1 MSDRFVFLRHRA
13 GRRRRGCSLLLALGL
28 GLAIGAVA
36 ASAASAQTWT
46 VDTTANLTD
55 GEADCSPGNQET
67 CTLREAIIEAQDFG
81 GSEAAV
87 VDATQISGTIQLGPN
102 GNESEYS
109 LGGPVD
115 ASSITVEGPGSG
127 QLTVD
132 GGGAAHLFLVEGPTP
147 VTISGMTLANAAGDG
162 GAVAFYELEGGGSL
176 TLDDVDFTGNTAE
189 RGYAGALYQSSGTT
203 LTLIDCELQNNKA
216 TETRLGLDGDGG
228 AIYSEGTLVLQDTQV
243 GSTTQGNHA
252 EGGYGGGIYQRG
264 GSLTLDSQSSV
275 DGNTA
280 DDGGGGIY
288 LNDGATLT
296 LNGAEVVD
304 NLSKQNG
311 GGVDQ
316 NEGTVTVAAGAHIAQ
331 NTAETS
337 GGGLYLHEGGNL
349 TVSGGST
356 IEGNQARSGD
366 GGGIYSSVPA
376 TVGPDVTVNLNQA
389 EGGGALGGG
398 IYMDG
403 ETDLTLT
410 ESTVD
415 SNTAQTGGGG
425 LYSGGETT
433 TVTAS
438 TISNNLA
445 SGAAGGSGEPSGGGI
460 LVAEGDLNVSN
471 STVAGNVVEGSTVQ
485 GAGVAFE
492 GSSATILNSTI
503 ARNSTN
509 GGPSGG
515 LLAATSTTV
524 GSTILADNSAS
535 AGCDDAGGAGLQSE
549 GHNIVETQC
558 GFPAG
563 TGDQIGV
570 DPQLGQLQNNGGET
584 QTISPAQASSPAI
597 NAGAN
602 PANLQVDQRGQTR
615 PVPAGN
621 ENTDVGAYE
630 VQLPISTAP
639 PSIAGTPALG
649 QTLTCSPGSWNGDS
663 VTPTYAYSWTSNG
676 TQVATG
682 TQYLIQPSDA
692 GHQIGCTVAADNG
705 AGTVDATSATVLVPA
720 AAISVSPTGIGFGT
734 QETGTQSTGEPVTV
748 TDTGGAPLEVGN
760 LSLSGSAADQYT
772 ITGDACST
780 TTLVPGGQCQ
790 VEIVFAPTADG
801 SQSASLLVPSTA
813 GSAQVTLS
821 GIGRPATGTLS
832 VTPASLD
839 FGTQETGTQS
849 TGEPVTVT
857 DTGDAPVKIGRLN
870 LAGSDGDQYLLAPDS
885 CSGTTLFPGAHC
897 EVEVAFTPTSDGGQT
912 ATLRIPSSLPTQEVT
927 LSGIGRPPIG
937 VLSVTP
943 TSLDFGTQETG
954 TGSAPQTITISNSGD
969 AVLTVGELTVAGAG
983 AGAFSLAGDGCSE
996 SALAPTDECEVA
1008 VVFTPS
1014 GDGAAQATLEIPS
1027 STEDAEVE
1035 LGGIGRA
1042 PVGALSATPSGLDFG
1057 TQETGTSSAPQT
1069 VTIANTGD
1077 APLTLGQPA
1086 LTGPAAGQ
1094 FSLGDACAD
1103 ATLAPGDSCHVDLT
1117 FAPTASGAQV
1127 AALQVPSSIGTQTVS
1142 LGGTGKTPSP
1152 PAPPANGSQP
1162 PPNPTAAGADLRVQI
1177 GGPQRAVVGKRLEI
1191 RLTIAN
1197 HGPQTAREVTLTT
1210 KLTGAALEGLAI
1222 HGAKCRVERRLVCA
1236 IGNLAP
1242 GHRRRVEITATP
1254 SRADRLDVVAGVR
1267 STKAGDRDQWA
1278 VRVTQE

>member
-1 MSDRFVFLRHRA
+1 MVRSFLMARVSRA
-13 GRRRRGCSLLLALGL
+13 PRSSAQSRWSTGLRRGGTLFVALGVVF
-28 GLAIGAVA
+28 AIAAVA
-36 ASAASAQTWT
+36 AGAASARTWT

-55 GEADCSPGNQET
+55 GEASCDPGNQET
-67 CTLREAIIEAQDFG
+67 CTLREAIIEAQGFG

-87 VDATQISGTIQLGPN
+87 VDATQISGTIQLGAN

-147 VTISGMTLANAAGDG
+147 VTISGMTLSNAAGDG

-189 RGYAGALYQSSGTT
+189 RGYGGAIYQSSGTT
-203 LTLIDCELQNNKA
+203 LTLIDCELQNNEA
-216 TETRLGLDGDGG
+216 TETDLGLYGDGG
-228 AIYSEGTLVLQDTQV
+228 AIYSEGTLDLQNTQV
-243 GSTTQGNHA
+243 GSTTQGNQA
-252 EGGYGGGIYQRG
+252 VGGYGGGIYQKG

-288 LNDGATLT
+288 LNEGATLT
-296 LNGAEVVD
+296 LNGTEVVD
-304 NLSKQNG
+304 NLSMEAG

-316 NEGTVTVAAGAHIAQ
+316 NEGTVTVAAGARIAE
-331 NTAETS
+331 NTAETN
-337 GGGLYLHEGGNL
+337 GGGLYLNSGGNL

-398 IYMDG
+398 IYMEG
-403 ETDLTLT
+403 GTDLTLT

-415 SNTAQTGGGG
+415 SNTSQTSGGG
-425 LYSGGETT
+425 LYSGADTT

-460 LVAEGDLNVSN
+460 LVGEGDLDMSN
-471 STVAGNVVEGSTVQ
+471 STVAGNVIEGSTVQ
-485 GAGVAFE
+485 GGGVAFE
-492 GSSATILNSTI
+492 GNSATILNSTI

-535 AGCDDAGGAGLQSE
+535 GGCDDAGGGGLQSE
-549 GHNIVETQC
+549 GHNIVETEC

-563 TGDQIGV
+563 TGDQIDV

-584 QTISPAQASSPAI
+584 QTISPSQAGSPAI

-602 PANLQVDQRGQTR
+602 PAGLQADQRGQTR

-630 VQLPISTAP
+630 VQLPIDTAP
-639 PSIAGTPALG
+639 PTIAGTPGVG

-676 TQVATG
+676 TQVGTG
-682 TQYLIQPSDA
+682 NQYLIQPSDA
-692 GHQIGCTVAADNG
+692 GHQISCTVAADNG
-705 AGTVDATSATVLVPA
+705 AGAVDATSATVLVPA
-720 AAISVSPTGIGFGT
+720 PAISVSPTGIGFGT

-748 TDTGGAPLEVGN
+748 TNTGGGPLDVGD
-760 LSLSGSAADQYT
+760 LSLAGSAADQYT
-772 ITGDACST
+772 ITGDACSA

-790 VEIVFAPTADG
+790 AEIAFAPTAEG

-813 GSAQVTLS
+813 GNEQVTLS
-821 GIGRPATGTLS
+821 GIGRPAIGALS
-832 VTPASLD
+832 VTPASLN

-849 TGEPVTVT
+849 AGEPVTVT
-857 DTGDAPVKIGRLN
+857 NTGDAPVDVGRLT
-870 LAGSDGDQYLLAPDS
+870 LAGSDGHQYLLAPDA
-885 CSGTTLFPGAHC
+885 CSGVTLSPGARC
-897 EVEVAFTPTSDGGQT
+897 EVEVAFTPTKDGGQT

-943 TSLDFGTQETG
+943 ASLEFGTQETG
-954 TGSAPQTITISNSGD
+954 TTSAPQEVTITD
-969 AVLTVGELTVAGAG
+969 
-983 AGAFSLAGDGCSE
+983 
-996 SALAPTDECEVA
+996 
-1008 VVFTPS
+1008 
-1014 GDGAAQATLEIPS
+1014 
-1027 STEDAEVE
+1027 
-1035 LGGIGRA
+1035 
-1042 PVGALSATPSGLDFG
+1042 
-1057 TQETGTSSAPQT
+1057 
-1069 VTIANTGD
+1069 TGD
-1077 APLTLGQPA
+1077 APLTLGQPT
-1086 LTGPAAGQ
+1086 LSGPAWAEYSLAGGC
-1094 FSLGDACAD
+1094 SE
-1103 ATLAPGDSCHVDLT
+1103 ATLDPGGSCHVDLR
-1117 FAPTASGAQV
+1117 FAPTVDGSQI
-1127 AALQVPSSIGTQTVS
+1127 AALQVPSSVGTQTVS
-1142 LGGTGKTPSP
+1142 LGGIGQAPPPPAVPAP
-1152 PAPPANGSQP
+1152 PAPPAGGSAAIQP
-1162 PPNPTAAGADLRVQI
+1162 PANPASAPADLDVQL
-1177 GGPQRAVVGKRLEI
+1177 GGLHRAVVGKPLKI

-1197 HGPQTAREVTLTT
+1197 RGPHAARAISVTV
-1210 KLTGAALEGLAI
+1210 KLTGATLEDLAI
-1222 HGAKCRVERRLVCA
+1222 DGAKCRGERPLVCVV
-1236 IGNLAP
+1236 GSLAP
-1242 GHRRRVEITATP
+1242 GHRRRLEITATP
-1254 SRADRLDVVAGVR
+1254 RRAGRLDVVAGVR
-1267 STKAGDRDQWA
+1267 STAADPTPANDRDQWA
-1278 VRVTQE
+1278 VKVTK